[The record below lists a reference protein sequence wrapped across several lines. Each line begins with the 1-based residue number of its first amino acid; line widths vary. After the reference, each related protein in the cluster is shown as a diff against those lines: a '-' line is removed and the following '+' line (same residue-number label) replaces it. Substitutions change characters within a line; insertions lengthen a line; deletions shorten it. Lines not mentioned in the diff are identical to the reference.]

1 MPLVASLMKET
12 TTLFVFENCQP
23 INIILADIDLMKKY
37 IDDDVC
43 AFVLVGHH

>member
-1 MPLVASLMKET
+1 MKET

-23 INIILADIDLMKKY
+23 INIILADMKKY